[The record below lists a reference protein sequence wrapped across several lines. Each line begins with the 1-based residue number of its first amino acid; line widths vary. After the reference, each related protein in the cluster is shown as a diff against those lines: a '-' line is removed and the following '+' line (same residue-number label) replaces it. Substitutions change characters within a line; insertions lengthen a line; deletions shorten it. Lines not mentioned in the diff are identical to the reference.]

1 MDEADVGGRAIGLW
15 RAVPWDECFPAL
27 LTLPPD
33 AAFSNARFVCA
44 RCRTRSAAA
53 TDGEGAARGVRSTGS
68 GCGSTSASQLRSGG
82 ADEGDGAPG
91 MAFISFQRA
100 EIEAAKLDPSIRS
113 FVMAGADVCGEKV
126 SQIKPYVEEDVW
138 LPSTLNFYRDCSRCS
153 ARRDFLHFFSA
164 PRPPGRACGPCTQA
178 FLSHELSR
186 WAAAGSFGGGEAR
199 CAHGDAEHSHPRPCV
214 TLRACLAT
222 ASR

>member
-33 AAFSNARFVCA
+33 AAFSNARFECA

-100 EIEAAKLDPSIRS
+100 EIEAAQLDPSIRS
-113 FVMAGADVCGEKV
+113 F
-126 SQIKPYVEEDVW
+126 
-138 LPSTLNFYRDCSRCS
+138 
-153 ARRDFLHFFSA
+153 
-164 PRPPGRACGPCTQA
+164 
-178 FLSHELSR
+178 
-186 WAAAGSFGGGEAR
+186 
-199 CAHGDAEHSHPRPCV
+199 
-214 TLRACLAT
+214 
-222 ASR
+222 

>member
-1 MDEADVGGRAIGLW
+1 MRFDLSVPAKIGRRRRGRWSARNGLHLIPARRDRGRTARPFHQIVCKWLARTSVGKKCRRWGK
-15 RAVPWDECFPAL
+15 AL
-27 LTLPPD
+27 LL
-33 AAFSNARFVCA
+33 
-44 RCRTRSAAA
+44 
-53 TDGEGAARGVRSTGS
+53 
-68 GCGSTSASQLRSGG
+68 
-82 ADEGDGAPG
+82 
-91 MAFISFQRA
+91 
-100 EIEAAKLDPSIRS
+100 
-113 FVMAGADVCGEKV
+113 
-126 SQIKPYVEEDVW
+126 YVEEDVW

-178 FLSHELSR
+178 FLSYELSR